1 MSYSKNIVLILQD
14 EGLSNSLAPILG
26 DSAGV
31 VVHQHQNISKA
42 LFEDNDFAL
51 AVLDIKQNSFV
62 NLSRLMKLFHDNEQS
77 ILFPPLLLI
86 SDDKSIRTVS
96 EFTELGV
103 VGVCRSDDPLELLS
117 YQITSIYDMLTTIES
132 TKQQLNN
139 ARNVAM
145 LSMSAS
151 SQLGEVVR
159 FQEKSYKIQGYSE
172 LGASLR
178 ASFKLLGTDCAGLIW
193 IGKRAYYFGDR
204 DQENLITNLLT
215 ASSRE
220 KERYVQHEE
229 NTMVFFDS
237 IWVYVTNMPPVD
249 SEEHGQLKD
258 SLFPLIE
265 GAGMRAHSIH
275 ADKMATIAERNKA
288 WFLKNMSHELR
299 TPMGAIMSGVTL
311 LRRKLNN
318 GSGDKEGQV
327 VDLMDKSAN
336 RLTDLIEDLL
346 ALSDIENIHVVKK
359 SFSVPDLL
367 VDTLD
372 FYERWAGSKSIAF
385 VYNFEGVDNKIF
397 LDPKH
402 LKQILRSLLSNAVK
416 YTNEGRVSLD
426 ITKTR
431 SSEIDCLQVVVTDT
445 GAGFDMGDAEEFLKP
460 FVDLDERAV
469 QQGAGSGLGLSV
481 VYQLMEQLNGTLD
494 VHSEEGK
501 GSTFTLE
508 FPIDYSEDAE
518 QLLFS

>member
-14 EGLSNSLAPILG
+14 ETLSNVLAPALE
-26 DSAGV
+26 SSVGV
-31 VVHQHQNISKA
+31 AVHQHQSISKS
-42 LFEDNDFAL
+42 LFENNDFGL
-51 AVLDIKQNSFV
+51 AILDIKNNSFL
-62 NLSRLMKLFHDNEQS
+62 NLSRLVKLFHEDEQS
-77 ILFPPLLLI
+77 IQFPPLLLLT
-86 SDDKSIRTVS
+86 DDKSIKTVT
-96 EFTELGV
+96 EFTDLGV
-103 VGVCRSDDPLELLS
+103 VGICRSDDPLDLLS
-117 YQITSIYDMLTTIES
+117 YQVKRMYDMLATIEN

-159 FQEKSYKIQGYSE
+159 FQEQSYKILSYSE
-172 LGASLR
+172 LGELLR
-178 ASFKLLGTDCAGLIW
+178 ASFKLLGVDCAGVIW
-193 IGKRAYYFGDR
+193 IGKRSYYFGDR
-204 DQENLITNLLT
+204 GEENLITTLLT
-215 ASSRE
+215 ASSRN
-220 KERYVQHEE
+220 KERYVQDED
-229 NTMVFFDS
+229 NTMVFFES

-265 GAGMRAHSIH
+265 GAGMRAYSIN

-311 LRRKLNN
+311 LRRKRV
-318 GSGDKEGQV
+318 SGDSKEGQV

-346 ALSDIENIHVVKK
+346 ALSDIENIHVIKK
-359 SFSVPDLL
+359 NFSVPDLL

-372 FYERWAGSKSIAF
+372 FYDRWADSKSITF
-385 VYNFEGVDNKIF
+385 THKFTGIDSKVF

-416 YTNEGRVSLD
+416 YTNEGSVSLVVEK
-426 ITKTR
+426 IKKER
-431 SSEIDCLQVVVTDT
+431 GDCLNVVVTDT
-445 GAGFDMGDAEEFLKP
+445 GAGFDMDEAQDFLKP

-469 QQGAGSGLGLSV
+469 HQGAGAGLGLSV
-481 VYQLMEQLNGTLD
+481 VYQLMKQLNGTLD
-494 VHSEEGK
+494 VQSQLGK
-501 GSTFTLE
+501 GSEFTLE

>member
-14 EGLSNSLAPILG
+14 ETLSNALAPGLE
-26 DSAGV
+26 SAVSV
-31 VVHQHQNISKA
+31 VVHQHQSISKA
-42 LFEDNDFAL
+42 LFENNDFGL
-51 AVLDIKQNSFV
+51 AILDIKKNSFL
-62 NLSRLMKLFHDNEQS
+62 NLSRLVKLFHENEQS
-77 ILFPPLLLI
+77 IHFPPLLLLT
-86 SDDKSIRTVS
+86 DDKSIKTVT
-96 EFTELGV
+96 EFTDLGV
-103 VGVCRSDDPLELLS
+103 VGICRSDDPLDLLS
-117 YQITSIYDMLTTIES
+117 YQVKRIYDMLATIEN
-132 TKQQLNN
+132 TKEQLNN

-159 FQEKSYKIQGYSE
+159 FQEQSYKIIGYSE
-172 LGASLR
+172 LGELLR
-178 ASFKLLGTDCAGLIW
+178 ESFKLLGVDCAGIIW
-193 IGKRAYYFGDR
+193 VGKRSYYFGDR
-204 DQENLITNLLT
+204 DEENLVTTLLT
-215 ASSRE
+215 TASRS
-220 KERYVQHEE
+220 KERYVQHED
-229 NTMVFFDS
+229 NTMVFFES

-265 GAGMRAHSIH
+265 GAGMRAYSIH

-311 LRRKLNN
+311 LRRKRA
-318 GSGDKEGQV
+318 GSDNQESQV

-346 ALSDIENIHVVKK
+346 ALSDIENIHVAKK
-359 SFSVPDLL
+359 NFAVPDLL

-372 FYERWAGSKSIAF
+372 FYDRWASSKSITF
-385 VYNFEGVDNKIF
+385 THNFINIDSKVF

-416 YTNEGRVSLD
+416 YTNEGHVSLEVEQL
-426 ITKTR
+426 KK
-431 SSEIDCLQVVVTDT
+431 EEGDCLKVMVTDT
-445 GAGFDMGDAEEFLKP
+445 GAGFNMDEAQDFLKP
-460 FVDLDERAV
+460 FIDLDERAV

-481 VYQLMEQLNGTLD
+481 VYQLMKQLNGTLD
-494 VHSEEGK
+494 VQSESGK
-501 GSTFTLE
+501 GSVFTLE

>member
-14 EGLSNSLAPILG
+14 ETLSNALAPALELV
-26 DSAGV
+26 ANV
-31 VVHQHQNISKA
+31 VVHQHESISKE
-42 LFEDNDFAL
+42 LFENNDFGL
-51 AVLDIKQNSFV
+51 AILDIKKNSFL
-62 NLSRLMKLFHDNEQS
+62 NLSRLVKLFHENEQS
-77 ILFPPLLLI
+77 IQFPPLLLLT
-86 SDDKSIRTVS
+86 DDQSIKTVT
-96 EFTELGV
+96 EFIDLGV
-103 VGVCRSDDPLELLS
+103 VGVCRSDDPLDLLS
-117 YQITSIYDMLTTIES
+117 YQVKRMYDMLAMIES

-159 FQEKSYKIQGYSE
+159 FQEKSYKILGYSE
-172 LGASLR
+172 LGDLLR
-178 ASFKLLGTDCAGLIW
+178 ASFKLLGVDCAGLIW
-193 IGKRAYYFGDR
+193 IGKRSYYFGDR
-204 DQENLITNLLT
+204 EEESLITTLLT
-215 ASSRE
+215 TSSRN
-220 KERYVQHEE
+220 KERYVQHED
-229 NTMVFFDS
+229 NTMVFFES

-249 SEEHGQLKD
+249 SDEHGQLKD

-265 GAGMRAHSIH
+265 GAGMRAHSIN

-311 LRRKLNN
+311 LRRKRGSNN
-318 GSGDKEGQV
+318 GQESQV

-346 ALSDIENIHVVKK
+346 ALSDIENIHVIKK
-359 SFSVPDLL
+359 NFSIPDLL
-367 VDTLD
+367 IDTLD
-372 FYERWAGSKSIAF
+372 FYDRWASSKSITF
-385 VYNFEGVDNKIF
+385 THKFSDIDGKVF

-416 YTNEGRVSLD
+416 YTNEGGVSLEVD
-426 ITKTR
+426 KLKKEGGD
-431 SSEIDCLQVVVTDT
+431 SLKVVVTDT
-445 GAGFDMGDAEEFLKP
+445 GAGFNMDEAQDFLKP
-460 FVDLDERAV
+460 FIDLDERAV
-469 QQGAGSGLGLSV
+469 QQGAGAGLGLSV
-481 VYQLMEQLNGTLD
+481 VYQLMKQLNGTLD
-494 VHSEEGK
+494 VQSQAGK
-501 GSTFTLE
+501 GSVFTLE

>member
-14 EGLSNSLAPILG
+14 ETLSNALAPALE
-26 DSAGV
+26 SAAGV
-31 VVHQHQNISKA
+31 AVHQHQGISKE
-42 LFEDNDFAL
+42 LFENNDFGL
-51 AVLDIKQNSFV
+51 AILDIKKNSFL
-62 NLSRLMKLFHDNEQS
+62 NLSRLVKLFHENEQS
-77 ILFPPLLLI
+77 IQFPPLLLLT
-86 SDDKSIRTVS
+86 DDKSIKTVT
-96 EFTELGV
+96 EFTDLGV
-103 VGVCRSDDPLELLS
+103 VGICRSDDPLDLLS
-117 YQITSIYDMLTTIES
+117 YQVKRLYDMLATIEN

-159 FQEKSYKIQGYSE
+159 FQEKSYKILSYSE
-172 LGASLR
+172 LGELLR
-178 ASFKLLGTDCAGLIW
+178 ASFKLLGVDCAGVIW
-193 IGKRAYYFGDR
+193 IGKRSYYFGDR
-204 DQENLITNLLT
+204 DKENLITTLLD
-215 ASSRE
+215 SHGRS

-229 NTMVFFDS
+229 NTMVFFES

-265 GAGMRAHSIH
+265 GAGMRAYSIH

-311 LRRKLNN
+311 LRRKRGNSNN
-318 GSGDKEGQV
+318 KEDQV
-327 VDLMDKSAN
+327 VELMDKSAN

-346 ALSDIENIHVVKK
+346 ALSDIENIHVTRKN
-359 SFSVPDLL
+359 FSVPDLL

-372 FYERWAGSKSIAF
+372 FYERWASSKAITF
-385 VYNFEGVDNKIF
+385 THNFTGVDSKVF

-416 YTNEGRVSLD
+416 YTDEGSVSLVVEQL
-426 ITKTR
+426 KKA
-431 SSEIDCLQVVVTDT
+431 SGDCLKVVVTDT
-445 GAGFDMGDAEEFLKP
+445 GSGFKMDEAEDFLKP
-460 FVDLDERAV
+460 FIDLDERAV

-481 VYQLMEQLNGTLD
+481 VYQLMQQLNGTLD
-494 VHSEEGK
+494 VQSDVGK
-501 GSTFTLE
+501 GSVFTLE